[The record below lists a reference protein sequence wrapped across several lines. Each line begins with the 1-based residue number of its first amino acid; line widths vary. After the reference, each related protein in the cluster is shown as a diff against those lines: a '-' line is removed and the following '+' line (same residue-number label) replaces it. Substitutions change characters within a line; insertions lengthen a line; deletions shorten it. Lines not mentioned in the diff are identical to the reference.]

1 MWSSSVSRDTSG
13 RHLQTQEIL
22 QKDLA
27 DESRLE
33 HLATGEDCIESH
45 RTRQGEGS
53 GGKESQ
59 WAWTY
64 PGRVGD

>member
-27 DESRLE
+27 DESRQE
-33 HLATGEDCIESH
+33 HLATGEDYIEPH

-59 WAWTY
+59 
-64 PGRVGD
+64 